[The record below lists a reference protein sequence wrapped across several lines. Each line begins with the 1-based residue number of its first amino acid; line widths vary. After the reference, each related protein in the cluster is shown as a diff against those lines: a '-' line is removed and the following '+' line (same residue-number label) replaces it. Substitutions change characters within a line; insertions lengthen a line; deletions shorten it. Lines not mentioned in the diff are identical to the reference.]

1 MRRNLYAAIVATL
14 AFAPGIAGA
23 AELMPSFANVPTGWS
38 TDRYNPDSFTNIGTV
53 NGRSNVLGIGI
64 GPNGAFANRPP
75 AYQSQFYDTQG
86 MGHSISGGSGNSLS
100 AGLYIPSSWLNSANG
115 VVRTDMWGVMN
126 SGTFNAIT
134 DYPIIGFTNH
144 GASGYVGLQVWDDN
158 LNLGSGGWV
167 ELGTTIDQNAWND
180 LSIAFTGAAFDYYVN
195 RSEVY
200 SQVNDFGSLD
210 FQGVIMQAYNFDDS
224 SDFPGV
230 NAVPYTANWSNTP
243 VPEPSSLPLLCA
255 GLVGLAVLSRFK
267 RSSGAPLGA

>member
-64 GPNGAFANRPP
+64 GPNGAFANRPS

-144 GASGYVGLQVWDDN
+144 GANGYVGLQVHHAG
-158 LNLGSGGWV
+158 LQFRQFKRL
-167 ELGTTIDQNAWND
+167 
-180 LSIAFTGAAFDYYVN
+180 
-195 RSEVY
+195 
-200 SQVNDFGSLD
+200 
-210 FQGVIMQAYNFDDS
+210 
-224 SDFPGV
+224 PGRQC
-230 NAVPYTANWSNTP
+230 
-243 VPEPSSLPLLCA
+243 SSLHSQ
-255 GLVGLAVLSRFK
+255 LVQHSRPGAEQPPASLRRSRRPRCPFAIQTLIGRLARGLANRLAPT
-267 RSSGAPLGA
+267 RSICPRHPLAGGFLLQMNRHSAL